1 MDTISISYIKNIIKL
16 QKKFNYDS
24 IPDIYNFADCHDAKL
39 ITPLAFYCYKQNEN
53 RTLEILENPD
63 CLIFESKHPL
73 LDATYN
79 FMKKTCNLMIQK
91 NIIPKNKELLDMCF
105 NNCLSS
111 EMEEIAILL
120 LPYMNLESLK
130 ELYSNGKYIN
140 PVECSKK
147 YHLKKLYSELLTI
160 LPTQ

>member
-24 IPDIYNFADCHDAKL
+24 IPDIYNFADCHDASL
-39 ITPLAFYCYKQNEN
+39 ITPLAFYCYKQDVK
-53 RTLEILENPD
+53 RTLEILENPN

-73 LDATYN
+73 IDATYN
-79 FMKKTCNLMIQK
+79 FMKKTCSLMIQK
-91 NIIPKNKELLDMCF
+91 NIIPKNKELLDRCF
-105 NNCLSS
+105 NNCLNN

-140 PVECSKK
+140 LLEYSKK
-147 YHLKKLYSELLTI
+147 YHLKKLELKL
-160 LPTQ
+160 LVVLFS